1 MNYRDDGYGS
11 DIADV
16 IVDQELEVG
25 HVNQREVPCV
35 KVLVRMRSYISGHCR
50 KIEDMINL
58 P

>member
-1 MNYRDDGYGS
+1 MNYRDDGYGG

>member
-1 MNYRDDGYGS
+1 MDYRNHRNRS
-11 DIADV
+11 NIADV